1 MDDPAKYGI
10 DDETWARIQG
20 LCAQYHV
27 RRFALFGSS
36 TRDDFGPDS
45 DIDVL
50 VEFES
55 GKTPGFG
62 FFQLE
67 IELAELLKR
76 KVDLC
81 TPNSIRRAYR
91 ESILAEARDLYV
103 AA

>member
-1 MDDPAKYGI
+1 MTQKIQVDKERLSDFCRHNHIAK
-10 DDETWARIQG
+10 
-20 LCAQYHV
+20 LS
-27 RRFALFGSS
+27 FFGSIL
-36 TRDDFGPDS
+36 REDFNPGS